1 MKRMWRKY
9 LTVFVLAGL
18 SGGLLLQ
25 TSQSV
30 QQAEDELR
38 RLEKSVDN
46 ERETIRVLHAEWAH
60 LNRPDRLESLAGQ
73 YLELVPSSSDQML
86 VDPAVQLPD
95 PFKPAI
101 PSVKPAYLMNAQPVS
116 IGSASPSSVVKPK
129 TKPSKSDE
137 SFNDL
142 LDNVQSGG
150 GE

>member
-38 RLEKSVDN
+38 RLEIEVEN

-73 YLELVPSSSDQML
+73 YLELVPPDPSQML
-86 VDPAVQLPD
+86 IDPAAQLPN
-95 PFKPAI
+95 PFVPVM
-101 PSVKPAYLMNAQPVS
+101 PSVKPSYLMNAQPVS
-116 IGSASPSSVVKPK
+116 TGSSPPLSVVKPK
-129 TKPSKSDE
+129 TKPSKPDE

-142 LDNVQSGG
+142 LDQVQNGG